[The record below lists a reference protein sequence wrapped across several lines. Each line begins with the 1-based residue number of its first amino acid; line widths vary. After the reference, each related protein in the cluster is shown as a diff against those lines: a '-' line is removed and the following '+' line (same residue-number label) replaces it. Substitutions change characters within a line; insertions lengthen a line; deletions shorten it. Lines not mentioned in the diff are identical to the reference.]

1 MSSLATAQIDELIG
15 GKKVFSQLL
24 SDIQELAPQIR
35 DRSAEMEV
43 RGRIPTDLIESLK
56 SIGVFR
62 ILVPRSHGG
71 SELNFIDGM
80 KVIQALSRIDG
91 SVGWIAGISIGNA
104 IFATFQ
110 HPDIYD
116 RIYENGPDVIFAGS
130 IRPKGKAEATAN
142 GWRLDGR
149 WGFASACQHA
159 DWMVGAFVICKDG
172 VPLTEADGQ
181 TLVRSCFLPAQD
193 WQIHENWHVAGLKA
207 TGSHDIEIRNGLAT
221 EEQLFDVFD
230 PEFYKPGPR
239 YSIPLVLLLVPAL
252 FIGIAEGAVDEVV
265 RLANS
270 GRQQSMAAN
279 PMRDSEWFQ
288 GELGRIEADLNAAR
302 AYLQVRA
309 AEQWRHALNGTLKMQ
324 PFLTESAQTSTWLGT
339 TCVRIANECF
349 ALAGSTAVYEAS
361 PLQRR
366 LRDLLVASQHGFSQ
380 KRQYATAG
388 KLLLDQSRE

>member
-1 MSSLATAQIDELIG
+1 
-15 GKKVFSQLL
+15 
-24 SDIQELAPQIR
+24 
-35 DRSAEMEV
+35 MEV
-43 RGRIPTDLIESLK
+43 SGRIPTDLIESLK

-62 ILVPRSHGG
+62 MFVPRSHGG

-80 KVIQALSRIDG
+80 QVIQTLSRIDG
-91 SVGWIAGISIGNA
+91 SVGWTAMISIGNG

-130 IRPKGKAEATAN
+130 IRPKGKADATAN

-149 WGFASACQHA
+149 WAFASACQHA
-159 DWMVGAFVICKDG
+159 DWMTGAFVLCKDG
-172 VPLTEADGQ
+172 VPLIGANGQ

-193 WQIHENWHVAGLKA
+193 WQIHESWHVAGLKA

-221 EEQLFDVFD
+221 EEHLFDLFD
-230 PEFYKPGPR
+230 PEFYKLRPF
-239 YSIPLVLLLVPAL
+239 YHNSIPLILLMIPAV
-252 FIGIAEGAVDEVV
+252 FIGIAEGSVDEVV

-270 GRQQSMAAN
+270 GRQQSHAAT

-288 GELGRIEADLNAAR
+288 GELGRIEANLNAAR
-302 AYLQVRA
+302 AYLQVQA
-309 AEQWRHALNGTLKMQ
+309 AEHWRHALKGTLKME
-324 PFLTESAQTSTWLGT
+324 PFLTETTQTSTWLGT
-339 TCVRIANECF
+339 NCVQIANECF

-388 KLLLDQSRE
+388 KLLLDQSSE